1 MIQRKAYKF
10 KLKTNQK
17 QKILFSQIAG
27 CVRLVWNKAL
37 AIHNSNSEYIHQ
49 QFVLMGGKAML
60 KEQQKQLKRDLYKKH
75 WVSGFDI
82 MTHCL
87 TPIWKKS
94 EELNFLEYCP
104 AQSLQQSINDLKKG
118 ISRWTKGI
126 SNFPKFKKKSSEQSF
141 RFGQHFKV
149 SGDKIYLTKIGWVKF
164 FKSREIVGKIKNI
177 TVSSDNLDNW
187 YVSIN
192 VEQENQ
198 VNSREGSSVGVDLGV
213 NHFAALSDET
223 FIAPK
228 EAYTRSMR
236 KLKILQRSVDRKKK
250 GSNNREKA
258 VKKLAKTHKKI
269 SDIRKDFLHKTSTLL
284 SKNHATIVV
293 EDLKVSNMSKSAAG
307 TVEKPG
313 ANVAA
318 KSGLNRSILDQGW
331 SEFRR
336 QLKYKQE
343 WSGGVLIAVDPK
355 HTSQTCNKCNYVD
368 KQNRK
373 AQSRFVCLSCGHTD
387 NADTNAAKNILRA
400 GHVRIACGD
409 IGSKDLSPGILI

>member
-1 MIQRKAYKF
+1 
-10 KLKTNQK
+10 
-17 QKILFSQIAG
+17 
-27 CVRLVWNKAL
+27 
-37 AIHNSNSEYIHQ
+37 
-49 QFVLMGGKAML
+49 MGGKAMP

-82 MTHCL
+82 MKHCL
-87 TPIWKKS
+87 VPIWKKS
-94 EELNFLEYCP
+94 EELKFLADCP
-104 AQSLQQSINDLKKG
+104 AQVLVQKINDLNVA

-126 SNFPKFKKKSSEQSF
+126 SNFPNFKQKRSVQGF
-141 RFGQHFKV
+141 RWVQDVKV
-149 SGDKIYLTKIGWVKF
+149 SDEKIYLPKIGWIKF
-164 FKSREIVGKIKNI
+164 FSSREIVGKIKNV

-187 YVSIN
+187 YVSIL
-192 VEQENQ
+192 VEQDNKVEL
-198 VNSREGSSVGVDLGV
+198 REGSSIGVDLGV
-213 NHFAALSDET
+213 THFAALSDES
-223 FIAPK
+223 FIVPK
-228 EAYTRSMR
+228 NAYTQSMR
-236 KLKILQRSVDRKKK
+236 KLKILERSVDRKKK
-250 GSNNREKA
+250 GSNNRKKA

-269 SDIRKDFLHKTSTLL
+269 SDIRKDFLHKNSTLL

-373 AQSRFVCLSCGHTD
+373 DQSRFVCLSCGHTD

-400 GHVRIACGD
+400 GHVRLACGD